1 MNYVGTNIIFFNAD
15 EDPWKFASE
24 MEANEGNVVISIVCD
39 NCAHC
44 IDLQTPSDD
53 DPSTLI
59 EAR

>member
-1 MNYVGTNIIFFNAD
+1 MDYAGTNIIFFNAD

-24 MEANEGNVVISIVCD
+24 MEPSEGNVVISIVCD

-44 IDLQTPSDD
+44 IDLQTPTEN
-53 DPSTLI
+53 DPAPLT